1 MYNLCVVLARWGIF
15 VKNDKCLVW
24 NSLIEKLIEIPILRR
39 PRTFAALSLL
49 LRVVAKTE
57 NVRKRRKEP
66 RWNLHENSGNGEM
79 YSGQTRLNTIVV
91 YKR

>member
-15 VKNDKCLVW
+15 VKNDKRPGW
-24 NSLIEKLIEIPILRR
+24 NSLIEKLIEIPIIKR
-39 PRTFAALSLL
+39 PRTFAAPSLL
-49 LRVVAKTE
+49 LRVVTKTE

-66 RWNLHENSGNGEM
+66 RWNLHENSENGEM
-79 YSGQTRLNTIVV
+79 YSGKTRFNTIVV